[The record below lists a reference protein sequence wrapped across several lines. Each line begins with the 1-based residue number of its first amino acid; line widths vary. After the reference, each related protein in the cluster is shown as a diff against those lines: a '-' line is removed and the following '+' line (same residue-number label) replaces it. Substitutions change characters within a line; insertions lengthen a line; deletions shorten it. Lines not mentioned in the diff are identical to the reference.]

1 MKKIPLIKSACQAG
15 FLLCAVLL
23 SVLIQQRSTLAAG
36 FNLVW
41 SAQFSSPLNASEW
54 NIYNNVPFG
63 SSSTACF
70 MRANAWASGGF
81 LNLLVN
87 QNPSGGCA
95 WSRPY
100 ASGALDTYIYKPAL
114 TYGRWVVRAKMPTGH
129 GVTGYIGLFPVNGS
143 WPPEIDIAEY
153 IGKEKDNLFITQ
165 HYGTASNHL
174 QDTVVVKRTRSA
186 LSTTHLRSNARLAKQ
201 CLGRSKRFPALMS
214 TRAKKS
220 LPKDSNASSPGPLNL
235 CKYASKAL
243 SSGTAQPQSL
253 SGKSVPSSYWT
264 SAFRTYTLEWVPGQL
279 RYYIDGQLRV
289 TQAQKFSVVPNM
301 MKLAIGTGTGNC
313 GTHWV
318 GCPQEATSKGLPWPL
333 PSTMQVDTIKVY
345 RYVP

>member
-1 MKKIPLIKSACQAG
+1 MKKTPLIKSACQAG
-15 FLLCAVLL
+15 FLLCSVLL
-23 SVLIQQRSTLAAG
+23 SVLMQQHSTRAAG

-41 SAQFSSPLNASEW
+41 STAFSSSLKTSEW

-70 MRANAWASGGF
+70 MRANTWASGGF

-87 QNPSGGCA
+87 QNSSGGCA

-100 ASGALDTYIYKPAL
+100 ASGALDTYFYKPAL

-165 HYGTASNHL
+165 HYGTASNHQ
-174 QDTVVVKRTRSA
+174 QDTVVLRRTRSA
-186 LSTTHLRSNARLAKQ
+186 FSKTHLRSNSRLAKQ
-201 CLGRSKRFPALMS
+201 CLGTSKRS
-214 TRAKKS
+214 TAPKS
-220 LPKDSNASSPGPLNL
+220 TKANAIPDDRNVASPGPLNL
-235 CKYASKAL
+235 CKYAAKSL
-243 SSGTAQPQSL
+243 SSGSTQPQSA

-264 SAFRTYTLEWVPGQL
+264 NSFHTYTLEWVPGQL

-289 TQAQKFSVVPNM
+289 TQAQKFSAVPNM
-301 MKLAIGTGTGNC
+301 MKLAVGTGTGNC
-313 GTHWV
+313 GAHWV
-318 GCPQEATSKGLPWPL
+318 GCPEEASSKGLSWPL
-333 PSTMQVDTIKVY
+333 PSTMQVDFIKVY